1 MNRGFSRG
9 GISGREL
16 EKSSGFV
23 IMVSKG
29 LGKRMEI
36 LARLRKSDRKF
47 WYVCYTCMQQTG
59 HDTLKAV
66 FYSEGPPVLVLGRP
80 WMVCPRCGGTNTKS
94 FQTLK
99 DEGSRSALW
108 GLENIVRKY
117 PRRQFEVQTSG

>member
-9 GISGREL
+9 GISEL
-16 EKSSGFV
+16 EKSSGFA
-23 IMVSKG
+23 IMVFKG

-47 WYVCYTCMQQTG
+47 WYVCYTCMQQAG

-99 DEGSRSALW
+99 DEGSR
-108 GLENIVRKY
+108 
-117 PRRQFEVQTSG
+117 